1 MKRLA
6 AILSSVCLLFALAS
20 CSGNGELDGTSEQVY
35 GVSAGSSSSAS
46 GSSGSDPTKTFTID
60 DIIELS
66 NSGDVDSM
74 VSFFQADAASSDAAG
89 ETSNMG
95 NPDDMDT
102 IALSASEIGLSADG
116 SVTLTM
122 SGVGVNYSADASM
135 SADGLVYLQIP
146 KIAVGTEITVSLDVK
161 RANGCVVRS
170 GCNTQIV
177 SEGIQFSLSLAVE
190 PPLMKTGDDINAV
203 LLGMATV
210 GSFAPSTTPPPSW
223 ATTALLSDAESGTD
237 VLAWFDG
244 GSVLYYA
251 EGFTDV
257 GKKIPLNAD
266 SSSMFQNCS
275 SMTSVNVSGFDTG
288 TVTNLG
294 SMFAGC
300 GSLSS
305 ITGLEGFDTS
315 KVTDMSSMFHECEAL
330 TVLDLSSFNTG
341 SVTNMSSMF
350 NDCPFLE
357 TIYASSSFVTGQV
370 TSSAMMFYFCASLKG
385 TGGGHA
391 DTECDDAHVDKAYAR
406 LNGAGGQPGYFTAR

>member
-1 MKRLA
+1 MRRRNPF
-6 AILSSVCLLFALAS
+6 LSACGSIVLLCLCFSGIAS
-20 CSGNGELDGTSEQVY
+20 CNGNGGSHDGGGAVYPPGAASSGSGSSESTGSTISADELLTLSNEGNTGAIISRFS
-35 GVSAGSSSSAS
+35 GPNASTATTTVSFSSSAIGLPAGGYVTLVITGRGIAYTADATDS
-46 GSSGSDPTKTFTID
+46 GSGTVSFTIPQ
-60 DIIELS
+60 I
-66 NSGDVDSM
+66 
-74 VSFFQADAASSDAAG
+74 AS
-89 ETSNMG
+89 
-95 NPDDMDT
+95 
-102 IALSASEIGLSADG
+102 
-116 SVTLTM
+116 
-122 SGVGVNYSADASM
+122 
-135 SADGLVYLQIP
+135 
-146 KIAVGTEITVSLDVK
+146 GTEITVSLDVK

-391 DTECDDAHVDKAYAR
+391 DTECEDAHVDKAYAR